1 VTFYVL
7 RRIVGALPTLLFASI
22 LVFLMAHLAPG
33 DPASQI
39 LGTYATPQEL
49 AQVRTE
55 LGLDRP
61 LPEQYLGWLLRVL
74 HGDLGNSITWNLPVG
89 QLILDRLPRTCALA
103 VLSLLVS
110 VVLGV
115 PLGILAAV
123 KQDTPADR
131 GAMAISLLGLSVP
144 DFVVGLVLVV
154 IFSALLG
161 ILPSIGYTDITV
173 SPAQWLLHLIMPAL
187 SLGFLMTAVTAR
199 MTRASVIE
207 MLGQDFVLTAR
218 AKGLTE
224 ARVVGLHVLKAAMI
238 PVITV
243 IGINLGALFRGAVVI
258 ETLFAV
264 PGLGWLMIGA
274 IQARDYPVIQGCLL
288 VSVSIYIAI
297 NLAVDLLY
305 ALLDPRIRYR

>member
-1 VTFYVL
+1 MQRYVL
-7 RRIVGALPTLLFASI
+7 RRIFGALPTLLLASI
-22 LVFLMAHLAPG
+22 IVFLMAHLAPG

-39 LGTYATPQEL
+39 LGTYATPEEL
-49 AQVRTE
+49 ARVRTE

-61 LPEQYLGWLLRVL
+61 LPDQYLGWLLRAVQ
-74 HGDLGNSITWNLPVG
+74 GDLGASITWKLPVAD
-89 QLILDRLPRTCALA
+89 LILDRLPRTCALA
-103 VLSLLVS
+103 VLALIVS
-110 VVLGV
+110 VALGV
-115 PLGILAAV
+115 PLGIWAGV
-123 KQDTPADR
+123 RQNTGVDR
-131 GAMAISLLGLSVP
+131 SAMVVSLLGLSVP
-144 DFVVGLVLVV
+144 DFVVGLILIIV
-154 IFSALLG
+154 FSAQLG
-161 ILPSIGYTDITV
+161 LLPSMGYTDLV
-173 SPAQWLLHLIMPAL
+173 DGPATWLSHLVMPAL

-207 MLGQDFVLTAR
+207 MLSQDFVLTAR
-218 AKGLTE
+218 AKGLAE

-264 PGLGWLMIGA
+264 PGLGRLMIGA

-288 VSVSIYIAI
+288 VSVAIYITI
-297 NLAVDLLY
+297 NLLVDLSY